1 MKIAA
6 AVELVPALAAAGV
19 VSLKIEGRLKGPEYV
34 AATVAAYRKAVDV
47 TWAAMEAADAAA
59 AAAAAVAAGGG
70 DDAVSSSA
78 TSSSASTAA
87 AAALP
92 DYKLDAAGWRELAQ
106 VFARG
111 QGAAAPG
118 LTRGFL
124 EGTRHQSL
132 VRGRAPRHRGVFLG
146 EVEGPARG
154 GGAGGGGGSCFF
166 VAALAAPLRRGD
178 GVVLDA
184 GAPGAPERGG
194 VVHVLRL
201 PDRGGAEVE
210 AAEAGARV
218 EVELARGGPAGG
230 SGRERGRERGRECRA
245 AAAEPPLP
253 AAGQLLWRT
262 RDPELEARL
271 RASYESVAGAARRRA
286 PVAAAVAAARGAPL
300 RVELADAEGRLAVGE
315 SDALVGAAAA
325 RPLRAEDL
333 EKAIG
338 IHLGTD
344 SLAVAGGIDLSR
356 CDLSLDASGGGG
368 IFLPA
373 GEVKKARRR
382 AAAAL
387 LAARRAGP
395 AGGAPA
401 PGAAA
406 LAAARAGLEA
416 RGRAAAGAEAPAAS
430 ASAPTLR
437 VLCRTRAQ
445 VDAALELEWLD
456 EIILDFLEVHGLA
469 DACAAVRAAG
479 RRLVVATPRVLK
491 PGEGRLWRFYVRL
504 GADALL
510 VRSAGLLRRLKEL
523 GGAGAPAPE
532 GCDGRAIPL
541 LEGDFSLNAANALSA
556 DLLLAAGLARL
567 ALTHD
572 CDAEQLA
579 GVARAL
585 GPARASASLEA
596 IVHTNVP
603 LFHTEHCLFARQL
616 SGGES
621 YLDCGRP
628 CEKHALHVRAP
639 DGRDSL
645 VVADEGCRNTVFEGA
660 AQSALDY
667 LPELVAAGFG
677 CFRVELVDAP
687 AAAVAPL
694 LEGYRAALG
703 DAAAAAA
710 AGGAGGLGRREA
722 AAAEARREALWRA
735 LRALPDANGRAQGC
749 GAGSFA
755 ARAER
760 ARGGMKATAAALRR
774 AGGGR
779 RAPRV

>member
-1 MKIAA
+1 
-6 AVELVPALAAAGV
+6 VPALAAAGV

-34 AATVAAYRKAVDV
+34 AATVAAYRKAVDT
-47 TWAAMEAADAAA
+47 TWDAMEAADAAGGGGDSGA
-59 AAAAAVAAGGG
+59 AAAGG
-70 DDAVSSSA
+70 DDAASSSA
-78 TSSSASTAA
+78 TSSGASTAA
-87 AAALP
+87 AAVAP
-92 DYKLDAAGWRELAQ
+92 PEYELDAAGWRELAQ

-146 EVEGPARG
+146 EVEGLARG
-154 GGAGGGGGSCFF
+154 AGGAGGSCFV

-194 VVHVLRL
+194 AVHALRL

-230 SGRERGRERGRECRA
+230 SGRERERGRERGPERGRA
-245 AAAEPPLP
+245 AADEPPLP

-271 RASYESVAGAARRRA
+271 RASYESVAAGARRRA
-286 PVAAAVAAARGAPL
+286 PVAAAVAAVRGAPL
-300 RVELADAEGRLAVGE
+300 RVELADAEGRLAAGE
-315 SDALVGAAAA
+315 SDALVEAAAA

-338 IHLGTD
+338 VHLGTD
-344 SLAVAGGIDLSR
+344 SLVVAGGLDLSR
-356 CDLSLDASGGGG
+356 CDLGALDAAAGGGGG

-416 RGRAAAGAEAPAAS
+416 RGRAAAGAEASPSTS

-445 VDAALELEWLD
+445 VDAALELAWLG

-469 DACAAVRAAG
+469 DACAAVRVAG

-510 VRSAGLLRRLKEL
+510 VRSAGLLWRLQEL

-585 GPARASASLEA
+585 GPARAFASLEA
-596 IVHTNVP
+596 IVHTNIP

-616 SGGES
+616 SSGES

-667 LPELVAAGFG
+667 LPDLVAAGFG

-694 LEGYRAALG
+694 LEGYREALG
-703 DAAAAAA
+703 DAATAAA

-722 AAAEARREALWRA
+722 AAAEARREALWKA
-735 LRALPDANGRAQGC
+735 LSALPDANGRAQGC

-760 ARGGMKATAAALRR
+760 ARDGMKATAAALRR

-779 RAPRV
+779 